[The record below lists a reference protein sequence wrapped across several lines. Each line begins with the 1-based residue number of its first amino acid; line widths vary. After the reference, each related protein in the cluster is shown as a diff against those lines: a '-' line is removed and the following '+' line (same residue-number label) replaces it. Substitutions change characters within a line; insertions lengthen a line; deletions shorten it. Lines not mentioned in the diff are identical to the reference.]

1 MANST
6 TPFGLSPV
14 QTLLSGPFSGAVQA
28 FSVAAGNGVAIFVGD
43 LVTQAGTSQIING
56 VVYQDVVQG
65 ATGDIFTGVVVGV
78 LPESRDSLLYR
89 AASTQRVL
97 LVNID
102 PNAEFLIRQSAG
114 GTPLTANDIGLNAN
128 VVVGSGSTFTGLSG
142 MALNNATEAGTDT
155 LDLKIVG
162 MPSGPGNDVGTSV
175 SSGADGS
182 TFYVRINRHRYV
194 NQVAGS

>member
-1 MANST
+1 MANPT
-6 TPFGLSPV
+6 TPFGLVPV

-28 FSVAAGNGVAIFVGD
+28 FSVAAGNNTAIFVGD
-43 LVTQAGTSQIING
+43 LVTQAGTSQIIDG

-65 ATGDIFTGVVVGV
+65 ATGDVFTGVVVGV
-78 LPESRDSLLYR
+78 LPVSRDSLIYR

-128 VVVGSGSTFTGLSG
+128 VVVGAGSTVTGLSG
-142 MALNNATEAGTDT
+142 MSLDNSTEAGTNT

-162 MPSGPGNDVGTSV
+162 MPSGPGNDPGSSV

>member
-6 TPFGLSPV
+6 TPFGLRPV
-14 QTLLSGPFSGAVQA
+14 QTLLSGPYSGAVGA
-28 FSVAAGNGVAIFVGD
+28 FSVAAGNGTAIYIGD
-43 LVTQAGTSQIING
+43 LVTQAGTSQIIDG

-65 ATGDIFTGVVVGV
+65 ATGDVFTGVVVGV
-78 LPESRDSLLYR
+78 LPTTRDSLLYR
-89 AASTQRVL
+89 AASTQRIL

-102 PNAEFLIRQSAG
+102 PNADFLVKQSAG

-128 VVVGSGSTFTGLSG
+128 VVVGSGSTVTGWSG
-142 MALNNATEAGTDT
+142 MSLDNTTEAGTNT

-162 MPSGPGNDVGTSV
+162 MPSGPGNDVGSSV

-182 TFYVRINRHRYV
+182 DFYVRINRHRYV